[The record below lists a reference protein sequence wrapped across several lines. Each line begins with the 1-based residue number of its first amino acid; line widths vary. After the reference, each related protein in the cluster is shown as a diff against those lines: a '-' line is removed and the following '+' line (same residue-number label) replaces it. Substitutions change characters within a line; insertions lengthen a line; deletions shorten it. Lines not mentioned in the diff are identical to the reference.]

1 MPFNFRAIGV
11 SGYLISDEYL
21 PGATL
26 RMSAPLSES
35 SPVVAMYSMTPVP
48 GIGVDIRGKP
58 TRTAW
63 RRAFSRI
70 AGRKPQA
77 SSGPGTQAPGTARTA
92 NPPETNAP
100 DPTAAAPP

>member
-1 MPFNFRAIGV
+1 MPFNLRAIGV

-48 GIGVDIRGKP
+48 GIGVYIREK
-58 TRTAW
+58 RSSTAW
-63 RRAFSRI
+63 RCAFPCLPGGKTSVAREPATQEAGADGGARARNRHQPKQN
-70 AGRKPQA
+70 GV
-77 SSGPGTQAPGTARTA
+77 
-92 NPPETNAP
+92 
-100 DPTAAAPP
+100 